1 MLENWGILQ
10 DGHVHFLYLQSMMVS
25 VILINYNTFGLTS
38 ACLRSIYAQTKAVA
52 FEVLLVDNASTERD
66 PADFLLE
73 FPALKLIRSD
83 KNRGFAGGNN
93 LGLESAQGDLLLL
106 LNSDTELT
114 EDSISFACQA
124 WIQQPELGFLGC
136 RMVYPDGRIQYT
148 ARRFRTL
155 RWELLDLF
163 RFIPFA
169 HSYEARS
176 REMLGKYFKHDCNLD
191 CDWLNGAF
199 LLFDRRL
206 LSHFSGGRLDDR
218 FFMYAEDQLWCEQA
232 REAGLRNYFF
242 AGTTIV
248 HVNSGSS
255 SVKRQLQNRQVMFRH
270 ELAIVRRRKGAGI
283 YYGLFVLLF
292 GFKEYTRNAIKW
304 IAYQLTGRLIR

>member
-1 MLENWGILQ
+1 
-10 DGHVHFLYLQSMMVS
+10 MVS

-38 ACLRSIYAQTKAVA
+38 ACIRSVYAQTKGVPI
-52 FEVLLVDNASTERD
+52 EVVLVDNASTERD
-66 PADFLLE
+66 SSDFLVE
-73 FPALKLIRSD
+73 FPAVKLIRSE
-83 KNRGFAGGNN
+83 KNLGFAGGNN
-93 LGLESAQGDLLLL
+93 LGLQHARGEYILL

-114 EDSISFACQA
+114 EDSISLAYQEFQKQA
-124 WIQQPELGFLGC
+124 NIGFLGC
-136 RMVYPDGRIQYT
+136 RMIYPDGRIQYT
-148 ARRFRTL
+148 ARRFRSI

-163 RFIPFA
+163 RFIPLA
-169 HSYEARS
+169 HGYEASS
-176 REMLGKYFKHDCNLD
+176 REMLGKYFKHDLSLD

-199 LLFDRRL
+199 LFFERRL
-206 LSHFSGGRLDDR
+206 LSRFPEGKLDDR

-242 AGTTIV
+242 ADTTIV

-255 SVKRQLQNRQVMFRH
+255 SVQRQLQNRQVMFRH
-270 ELAIVRRRKGAGI
+270 ELAIVRRRKGVGL

-304 IAYQLTGRLIR
+304 MVYQLTGRLIR

>member
-1 MLENWGILQ
+1 
-10 DGHVHFLYLQSMMVS
+10 VP
-25 VILINYNTFGLTS
+25 
-38 ACLRSIYAQTKAVA
+38 
-52 FEVLLVDNASTERD
+52 FEVILVDNASTEQD
-66 PADFLLE
+66 PVEFLKE
-73 FPALKLIRSD
+73 FPAIKLIRSE
-83 KNRGFAGGNN
+83 KNLGFAGGNN
-93 LGLESAQGDLLLL
+93 LGLHHSQGDHILL

-114 EDSISFACQA
+114 EDSISIAYQEY
-124 WIQQPELGFLGC
+124 QKQSPLGFLGC

-163 RFIPFA
+163 RFIPLA
-169 HSYEARS
+169 HSYEVRS
-176 REMLGKYFKHDCNLD
+176 REMLGKYFKHDTSTD

-199 LLFDRRL
+199 LFFDKKL
-206 LSHFSGGRLDDR
+206 LCHFPDEKLDER
-218 FFMYAEDQLWCEQA
+218 FFMYAEDQLWCEQV
-232 REAGLRNYFF
+232 REAGYRNYFF

-270 ELAIVRRRKGAGI
+270 ELDIVRRRKGAGL

-292 GFKEYTRNAIKW
+292 GLKEYTRNAIKW
-304 IAYQLTGRLIR
+304 MVYQLTGRLLR

>member
-1 MLENWGILQ
+1 
-10 DGHVHFLYLQSMMVS
+10 MVS

-38 ACLRSIYAQTKAVA
+38 ACLRSLYAHTKGVSI
-52 FEVLLVDNASTERD
+52 EVVLVDNASTERD
-66 PADFLLE
+66 PGDFLLE
-73 FPALKLIRSD
+73 FPEVKLIRSD

-93 LGLESAQGDLLLL
+93 LGLQSAQGDSVLL

-114 EDSISFACQA
+114 EDSISLAAQELTR
-124 WIQQPELGFLGC
+124 QPNLGFLGC

-148 ARRFRTL
+148 ARRFRSI

-169 HSYEARS
+169 HSYAARS
-176 REMLGKYFKHDCNLD
+176 REMLGQYFKHDRSLD

-206 LSHFSGGRLDDR
+206 LSQFSGGRLDDR

-270 ELAIVRRRKGAGI
+270 ELAIVRRRKGVGL

-304 IAYQLTGRLIR
+304 MAYRLTGRLIR